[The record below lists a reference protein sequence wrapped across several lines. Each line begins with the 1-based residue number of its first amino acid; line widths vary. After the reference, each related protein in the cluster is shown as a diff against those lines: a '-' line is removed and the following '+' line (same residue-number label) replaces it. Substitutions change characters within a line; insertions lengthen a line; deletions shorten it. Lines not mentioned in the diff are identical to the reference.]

1 MSGPVLVADQAMR
14 SLRPSK
20 MPGTPGAVA
29 PIAFSP
35 GACRCAKYQMPGAL
49 RPRCGSLARSGL
61 RLLVRAPDTTQLFEP
76 PAGASL
82 MPGAGGPPAAPYSAA
97 RSGSSTGLSPGYGGG
112 GFLG

>member
-1 MSGPVLVADQAMR
+1 MSGPVLVADQALR

-20 MPGTPGAVA
+20 TPGTPGTVA

-61 RLLVRAPDTTQLFEP
+61 PLFVCAPDTTQLFEP
-76 PAGASL
+76 PAGAAL
-82 MPGAGGPPAAPYSAA
+82 TPGTGGAPAPPDNAGRA
-97 RSGSSTGLSPGYGGG
+97 RSAT
-112 GFLG
+112 